1 MWLRNCNWVD
11 LCVWFV
17 WHIEVVK
24 HEPPGGRRGCQI
36 EGACAVLEKWSKV
49 NWLTTRT
56 VEKWNTWAGEEALW
70 EKLVYLSAQ
79 NFRQRFVQFPQWF
92 VAIVLAKLSS
102 IVVRKMSC
110 GEFET
115 FSLSQIDWNFT
126 KTVPGSH
133 LGLHW
138 SSLCFFLHIFHSGWI
153 FPILSG
159 SYRCHSTIHLYL
171 FMLLISSMT
180 CCKCQTSAVIQM

>member
-24 HEPPGGRRGCQI
+24 HEPPGGRGDCQI
-36 EGACAVLEKWSKV
+36 EWACPVLEKWSKV

-56 VEKWNTWAGEEALW
+56 VEKWNTLAGEEALW

-79 NFRQRFVQFPQWF
+79 NFRFVQFPQWF

-126 KTVPGSH
+126 RTVPGSH